1 MIVTDA
7 SAAVSALL
15 NAGAARLALATDQ
28 VHAPHL
34 VDAEVAS
41 ALRRLA
47 ASGVV
52 TTGHAAAAL
61 ATWQRLGIVRHPVVG
76 VLDRIWAL
84 REALTAYDACYV
96 ALAEALGCGLLTA
109 DARLSRAA
117 GLRCALTVVP
127 R

>member
-1 MIVTDA
+1 MIVVDA

-15 NAGAARLALATDQ
+15 NAGPARSTLAAEQ

-47 ASGVV
+47 ASGAL
-52 TTGHAAAAL
+52 TAEHAGEAL
-61 ATWQRLGIVRHPVVG
+61 ATWQLLGVVRHPVVG
-76 VLDRIWAL
+76 VLDRVWAL
-84 REALTAYDACYV
+84 REVLTAYDACYV

-109 DARLSRAA
+109 DARLGRGAGIGCAA
-117 GLRCALTVVP
+117 TVVP